1 MKCGLAT
8 KILGRYLLLQ
18 DGTLC
23 HCKIRNVAL
32 CHLAECSVTVFKERP
47 ARHFRRIFHAVDSGK
62 SALISEECADR
73 FAEHYLLFLD

>member
-8 KILGRYLLLQ
+8 KILGRDLLRQ

-32 CHLAECSVTVFKERP
+32 CHLAECSVTVFRNG
-47 ARHFRRIFHAVDSGK
+47 RQDI
-62 SALISEECADR
+62 
-73 FAEHYLLFLD
+73 FAEFSMLLTAVKAL